1 MDSTDHRRAAVAPAA
16 TARGR
21 GALLALVAGVAVLV
35 FGVRTFVAEPI
46 GVPSGSMAPTLRPGD
61 SVLVNKVAYRFG
73 DPRRRDV
80 VVFRR
85 PRSSEL
91 MLKRI
96 VGVGGDRV
104 GVEDGVLFVNG
115 RAVREPFVDRRLV
128 DSVYFGPVRVPPDA
142 VFVMGDLR
150 SNSLDSRAFGA
161 VPRGGILGRVDLRI
175 WPLREAGGL

>member
-1 MDSTDHRRAAVAPAA
+1 
-16 TARGR
+16 
-21 GALLALVAGVAVLV
+21 VAGAAVLV
-35 FGVRTFVAEPI
+35 LGLRTFVAEPI

-61 SVLVNKVAYRFG
+61 SVVVNKVAYRFG

-85 PRSSEL
+85 PRSGEL

-104 GVEDGVLFVNG
+104 GIEDGVLYVNG
-115 RAVREPFVDRRLV
+115 RAIREPFVDHRLV
-128 DSVYFGPVRVPPDA
+128 DSVYFGPVRVPSGA

-150 SNSLDSRAFGA
+150 SNSIDSRAFGP
-161 VPRGGILGRVDLRI
+161 VPRRGILGRVDLRI
-175 WPLREAGGL
+175 WPPGEAGGL